1 MVLLENYLCISTQ
14 GAKDTSLWRMYAG
27 KELFHV
33 HTYLVVRLVGTED
46 EIGKKWKISAKYWEN
61 NRLSIYTVK
70 RMQGIE
76 KKPIGIRDMMWAK
89 FE

>member
-1 MVLLENYLCISTQ
+1 
-14 GAKDTSLWRMYAG
+14 MYSG

-33 HTYLVVRLVGTED
+33 QTYLVIRLIGTED
-46 EIGKKWKISAKYWEN
+46 EIGKWKISAKYWEN
-61 NRLSIYTVK
+61 NRLTICSVK
-70 RMQGIE
+70 RMQGQ